1 MLRAVNLDACSVGSK
16 ETAIKLDQ
24 KTAEALLRL
33 SHNTDFQQFA
43 EWLEVVHITFTQGAI
58 MGVDGQD
65 PTVLRGRAQGI
76 SIVKMEM
83 EKAPDVA
90 GRIQK
95 IS

>member
-1 MLRAVNLDACSVGSK
+1 MQRAVNLGVCSVGSK

-24 KTAEALLRL
+24 KTADALMRL

-43 EWLEVVHITFTQGAI
+43 EWLEIVHITFTQGAI

-65 PTVLRGRAQGI
+65 PAVLRGRAQGI

-83 EKAPDVA
+83 EKASDVA

>member
-1 MLRAVNLDACSVGSK
+1 MQARYERPLAAWQRHAKNNK
-16 ETAIKLDQ
+16 
-24 KTAEALLRL
+24 

-43 EWLEVVHITFTQGAI
+43 EWLEIVHITFTQGAI

-65 PTVLRGRAQGI
+65 PAVLRGRAQGI

-83 EKAPDVA
+83 EKASDVA